1 MKLNKM
7 TQTVL
12 VVAALV
18 VSSSAMALTASD
30 PEFAGLYNTMVNW
43 TSGNLAKALA
53 LAAFL
58 FGAGVGIAKQTIIP
72 AIFGVILALVLT
84 IGPGVVTNMF
94 SATI

>member
-12 VVAALV
+12 VVAALA
-18 VSSSAMALTASD
+18 VSGTVMAATAND
-30 PEFAGLYNTMVNW
+30 PEFAGLYNMMVNW
-43 TSGNLAKALA
+43 TSGFLAKALA

-72 AIFGVILALVLT
+72 AIFGVVLALVLT
-84 IGPGVVTNMF
+84 IGPGVVQNMF